1 MTLTGQV
8 DQKNWKVKQTD
19 YGPIAAVSYRF
30 VCSDVTPAAR
40 RPPKYA
46 HPRSKMRGVLDA
58 THSESARSHVR
69 DDDDV
74 EALVIAAKETKL
86 DRAWREHL
94 EARAATNSQT
104 IIRRN
109 IGQITALR

>member
-1 MTLTGQV
+1 M
-8 DQKNWKVKQTD
+8 
-19 YGPIAAVSYRF
+19 
-30 VCSDVTPAAR
+30 
-40 RPPKYA
+40 
-46 HPRSKMRGVLDA
+46 LDA

-74 EALVIAAKETKL
+74 EALVIAAKEKMKL